1 MRLGRDRSIRQKITQ
16 VVLLSCGVAA
26 LVACSVFAVYD
37 VTTARASLARDLGT
51 LAEITG
57 SNSTAAIAFD
67 DPQSAGEILKSL
79 SAQPHIVEAC
89 IYTND
94 GRVFAKYNRSAS
106 NSNFTPPPVAPDG
119 EERVSGFMLVFR
131 QIRLKEDVVGTIF
144 LKSDLNELTGRM
156 VQFAWTI
163 LGVILLSFVVLY
175 FSAGRLQ
182 RLISDPILELARTAF
197 AVSTGKDYSLR
208 ATKQSDDEIGFLFDR
223 FNDMLGEVQVRDT
236 ALQQAREGLELRV
249 EERTSEL
256 KAEVAERK
264 QAQRT
269 LEERTAFLNSL
280 VENSPVGIV
289 VINVDDSVQLC
300 NPAFEKIFGF
310 RQADI
315 VGKPLIE
322 LLAIP
327 ELRGEIDANKKALM
341 LGRTTHT
348 VTQRRRSDGTS
359 ADVEAFSVP
368 LLSEGTQTGALLLY
382 LDITERKKAE
392 LAREDRANFLN
403 SLIERIPLG
412 VLVLNPDF
420 RVEMC
425 NLAFEK
431 IFLYR
436 REEILHRHT
445 ARLIPASLRDEAQA
459 HRDALESGKTL
470 HVTTQRRRSDG
481 SSVDVEVFSAILRE
495 TGGMTRYLMLYQD
508 ITERKLAD
516 QALHQAKDAAEAA
529 SRAKSEFV
537 ANVSHEIR
545 TPMNGIIGMTELA
558 LDTALTAE
566 QREYLGMVKTSAASL
581 LTLINDILDFSKIE
595 AGKFDLDV
603 RDFSLRA
610 IIEEMMKALEFRA
623 REKSLELVWRVAP
636 EVPDRLTGDA
646 GRMRQ
651 VLVNLVGNALKFTEH
666 GKVAVEIETEPAS
679 AEDSAIL
686 HFRVRD
692 TGIGISAEQQAMVFG
707 AFTQAD
713 SSTTRKYGGTGLGLA
728 ITTRLVDLMGGK
740 IWLES
745 ELGAGSVF
753 HFTVPFA
760 IPINQPQLPIPDLGI
775 LQNSSILVVDDD
787 EINCRILTAML
798 RRWGVRVET
807 AKSAPEALSTLLCSN
822 AEGPR
827 FDAVISDLQM
837 PGTDGFGL
845 VENIRQ
851 VPHLGRI
858 AVLLLSSSAQQAERQ
873 RCKEL
878 GIAAYLEKP
887 FDPAELLET
896 ILGVLAV
903 QKNPSPIERAP
914 DVRQPGRKGMKVL
927 LAEDNAVNRTLAR
940 RLLEKHGHTVVLAE
954 NGREALAA
962 LERESVD
969 LVLMD
974 IQMPEMDGLEATAA
988 IREREKMA
996 GGHMPIIALTAHAM
1010 KGDREKCLAAG
1021 ADDYLTKPIRTAEL
1035 FEAVDRLQNAK
1046 ITAPFTIIPAP
1057 ATTAASVFDIEVA
1070 LRQVEG
1076 DRDLL
1081 DEIVRIFADECP
1093 KTMIEI
1099 RNAIR
1104 AADLPFLERA
1114 AHTLKG
1120 SAANL
1125 GAIDVMESATK
1136 LEEYA
1141 RIADLSGAR
1150 IQFQSLGGALEKLLL
1165 ELEAVSRKVAS

>member
-1 MRLGRDRSIRQKITQ
+1 MRLGRDRSLRQKITQ
-16 VVLLSCGVAA
+16 LVLLSCGVAA

-67 DPQSAGEILKSL
+67 DPQSAAEILKSL
-79 SAQPHIVEAC
+79 SAEPHIVEAC
-89 IYTND
+89 IYTSD
-94 GRVFAKYNRSAS
+94 GRVFAKYSRDAS
-106 NSNFTPPPVAPDG
+106 NADFMPPAASPDG
-119 EERVSGFMLVFR
+119 EQAVSGFMLVFR
-131 QIRLKEDVVGTIF
+131 QIRSKEDVVGTIF
-144 LKSDLNELTGRM
+144 LKSDLNELHARM

-163 LGVILLSFVVLY
+163 VGVILLSFVVLY
-175 FSAGRLQ
+175 FSVGRLQ

-256 KAEVAERK
+256 NAEVAERK
-264 QAQRT
+264 QTQRT

-280 VENSPVGIV
+280 VQNSPVGIV

-310 RQADI
+310 RQRDI
-315 VGKPLIE
+315 VGKPLVE

-327 ELRGEIDANKKALM
+327 ELRGEIDTNKKALM
-341 LGRTTHT
+341 LGRTTHL
-348 VTQRRRSDGTS
+348 VTQRRRSDGTA

-382 LDITERKKAE
+382 LDIAERKKAE

-412 VLVLNPDF
+412 VLVLNSDF

-436 REEILHRHT
+436 REEFLHRHT

-508 ITERKLAD
+508 ITERKLAE

-545 TPMNGIIGMTELA
+545 TPMNGIIGMTELV

-595 AGKFDLDV
+595 AGKLDLDV
-603 RDFSLRA
+603 RGFSLRA

-623 REKSLELVWRVAP
+623 QEKGLKLVWRVAADVP
-636 EVPDRLTGDA
+636 EHLIGDA
-646 GRMRQ
+646 SRMRQ
-651 VLVNLVGNALKFTEH
+651 MLVNLVGNALKFTEH
-666 GKVAVEIETEPAS
+666 GKVAVEIGKERPS
-679 AEDSAIL
+679 DEDSVIL

-728 ITTRLVDLMGGK
+728 ITTRLVDLMSGK

-753 HFTVPFA
+753 HFTIPFA
-760 IPINQPQLPIPDLGI
+760 IPLNESQLPTPDLSI
-775 LQNSSILVVDDD
+775 LQHSSILVVDND
-787 EINCRILTAML
+787 ETNCRILIAML
-798 RRWGVRVET
+798 GKWGVRVET
-807 AKSAPEALSTLLCSN
+807 AKNAPEALAILLRSN
-822 AEGPR
+822 AEGTR

-837 PGTDGFGL
+837 PGIDGFGF
-845 VENIRQ
+845 VENVRQIPQFGQ
-851 VPHLGRI
+851 VP
-858 AVLLLSSSAQQAERQ
+858 VLLLSSSAQPEERQ
-873 RCKEL
+873 RCKDL
-878 GIAAYLEKP
+878 GINAYLEKP
-887 FDPAELLET
+887 FAPADLLET
-896 ILGVLAV
+896 ILGVLAARAD
-903 QKNPSPIERAP
+903 QKNPNAIERAP
-914 DVRQPGRKGMKVL
+914 EVRQPEGRIMKYCL
-927 LAEDNAVNRTLAR
+927 L
-940 RLLEKHGHTVVLAE
+940 K
-954 NGREALAA
+954 
-962 LERESVD
+962 
-969 LVLMD
+969 
-974 IQMPEMDGLEATAA
+974 
-988 IREREKMA
+988 
-996 GGHMPIIALTAHAM
+996 
-1010 KGDREKCLAAG
+1010 
-1021 ADDYLTKPIRTAEL
+1021 
-1035 FEAVDRLQNAK
+1035 
-1046 ITAPFTIIPAP
+1046 
-1057 ATTAASVFDIEVA
+1057 TT
-1070 LRQVEG
+1070 
-1076 DRDLL
+1076 
-1081 DEIVRIFADECP
+1081 P
-1093 KTMIEI
+1093 
-1099 RNAIR
+1099 
-1104 AADLPFLERA
+1104 
-1114 AHTLKG
+1114 
-1120 SAANL
+1120 
-1125 GAIDVMESATK
+1125 
-1136 LEEYA
+1136 
-1141 RIADLSGAR
+1141 
-1150 IQFQSLGGALEKLLL
+1150 
-1165 ELEAVSRKVAS
+1165 